1 MLQSDK
7 TLVCSNCGSQFTFT
21 ASEQQFYASKG
32 FTNEPRRCPTCRS
45 ARKNERETGGYGRS
59 NSGPR
64 QMYDIVC
71 ANCGKEAQVPFE
83 PRQGRPVYC
92 NDCYS
97 RERASSGGG
106 SSRGYG
112 R

>member
-1 MLQSDK
+1 MQFSDK

-32 FTNEPRRCPTCRS
+32 FTNEPRRCPTCRAS
-45 ARKNERETGGYGRS
+45 RKQDRESGGMMRGD
-59 NSGPR
+59 SGPR
-64 QMYDIVC
+64 QMYSIVC

-97 RERASSGGG
+97 RERAGGG
-106 SSRGYG
+106 SRSYG